1 MIINATCS
9 VAHCLSTHSSCCR
22 VDGCNITA
30 HLVRSLISICS
41 EIIHAGTKVPGINVV
56 YLGATVRENADLT
69 VKINRCVLLANLRFR
84 RCGLPLYDQSTAM
97 LRLKVRMLKAE
108 AMKPSVR
115 VCFVEPHRGSSRHTA
130 HGSPPIAPPLHR
142 MEEKTSRRLSHAM
155 LRRPACQDWL

>member
-1 MIINATCS
+1 M
-9 VAHCLSTHSSCCR
+9 
-22 VDGCNITA
+22 DGCNITA

-84 RCGLPLYDQSTAM
+84 RCGLPLYDQSTAA

-108 AMKPSVR
+108 VMETMLYRAR
-115 VCFVEPHRGSSRHTA
+115 TGLDGLSRA
-130 HGSPPIAPPLHR
+130 RPIVVQLAYR
-142 MEEKTSRRLSHAM
+142 SKTL
-155 LRRPACQDWL
+155 DVGN

>member
-1 MIINATCS
+1 M
-9 VAHCLSTHSSCCR
+9 CLMTKGMNR
-22 VDGCNITA
+22 VNFVTETA
-30 HLVRSLISICS
+30 GQVYKQT
-41 EIIHAGTKVPGINVV
+41 AKFV
-56 YLGATVRENADLT
+56 YLGATVCEDADLT
-69 VKINRCVLLANLRFR
+69 VEVNRRVLLANLRLR
-84 RCGLPLYDQSTAM
+84 RHGLPLYDQSTAM

>member
-84 RCGLPLYDQSTAM
+84 RCGLPLYDQSTAA

-108 AMKPSVR
+108 VMETMLYRAR
-115 VCFVEPHRGSSRHTA
+115 TGLDGLSRA
-130 HGSPPIAPPLHR
+130 RPIVVQLAYR
-142 MEEKTSRRLSHAM
+142 SKTL
-155 LRRPACQDWL
+155 DVGN